1 MTDEHRTPIEGWG
14 RFRMPYL
21 QIGLVVTLAAAILSV
36 GLLGPHPSPPPTPLP
51 RPVTSPLAV
60 LPSAL
65 PIATLGPDIAG
76 LDGLARFNPAP
87 ADVRTSW
94 LPDNIASPSLA
105 AIGTRIFFVVG
116 TTRIETTV
124 IGSVAPPKTLV
135 SAPPCVAINQ
145 VVAAGTVLGYVQT
158 SPVGDSN
165 SGSASAAASASSTAT
180 ATGCARTS
188 SVAWTIWF
196 TDLGGGHPRRMAS
209 GIRYVDSAATRMY
222 PVRLAMTPTI
232 FAINR
237 PNSPGLMYAGETVEV
252 RQVKDG
258 KLLWAPQT
266 DKYVANL
273 MLGGSTLA
281 VLERDSG
288 LELNIADA
296 VGPSLFPVARPAS
309 TASLSEDGRFVTWDV
324 AADTAHD
331 IAAGVATLQLP
342 SGGRTLLPVA
352 TNSTSST
359 PLQPVVSSTSTGPIV
374 AWYSTAQG
382 GAVYPAFRDS
392 ADSGSGVFSIV
403 QAPIWIALRGSTL
416 ILVTTDRDGG
426 YTVAFALD
434 LSRSGFKAT

>member
-1 MTDEHRTPIEGWG
+1 
-14 RFRMPYL
+14 MPYL
-21 QIGLVVTLAAAILSV
+21 QIGLVATLAAGILSV
-36 GLLGPHPSPPPTPLP
+36 GILGPHPSPPPTPLP
-51 RPVTSPLAV
+51 QHVASPVAV
-60 LPSAL
+60 LPSVL
-65 PIATLGPDIAG
+65 PVATLGPDIAG
-76 LDGLARFNPAP
+76 LDGLSRFNPAP

-135 SAPPCVAINQ
+135 SAAPCDAINQ
-145 VVAAGTVLGYVQT
+145 VVATGNVLGYVQT
-158 SPVGDSN
+158 SPVGDST
-165 SGSASAAASASSTAT
+165 SASASASASAT
-180 ATGCARTS
+180 ANTTGCARTS

-252 RQVKDG
+252 RRVKDG

-324 AADTAHD
+324 AADAARN

-352 TNSTSST
+352 SNSTSST
-359 PLQPVVSSTSTGPIV
+359 PLQPVVSSTPTGPIV

-382 GAVYPAFRDS
+382 GAVYPAFRNS

>member
-1 MTDEHRTPIEGWG
+1 MPIEGWG

-21 QIGLVVTLAAAILSV
+21 QIGLVAALATGILAV
-36 GLLGPHPSPPPTPLP
+36 GVLGPHPSPPPTPFP
-51 RPVTSPLAV
+51 RPVTSPLVA
-60 LPSAL
+60 LPSAI
-65 PIATLGPDIAG
+65 PIATVGPDIAG
-76 LDGLARFNPAP
+76 LDGLDRFNPAP

-116 TTRIETTV
+116 TSRIETTV
-124 IGSVAPPKTLV
+124 IGSVALPKTLV
-135 SAPPCVAINQ
+135 SALPCEAINQ
-145 VVAAGTVLGYVQT
+145 VVAIGDVLGYVQT
-158 SPVGDSN
+158 APVGG
-165 SGSASAAASASSTAT
+165 SGSA
-180 ATGCARTS
+180 TGCTRTS

-209 GIRYVDSAATRMY
+209 GIRNVDSAATRMY

-232 FAINR
+232 YAINR
-237 PNSPGLMYAGETVEV
+237 PNSPGLMYAGETIEV
-252 RQVKDG
+252 RRVKDG

-296 VGPSLFPVARPAS
+296 VGPALFPVARPAS

-324 AADTAHD
+324 AADAARN

-352 TNSTSST
+352 SNSASST
-359 PLQPVVSSTSTGPIV
+359 PLQPVVSSTPTGPIV
-374 AWYSTAQG
+374 AWYSTARG
-382 GAVYPAFRDS
+382 GAVYPAFQDS
-392 ADSGSGVFSIV
+392 ANSGSGVFSIV

-434 LSRSGFKAT
+434 LSRSGFETT

>member
-21 QIGLVVTLAAAILSV
+21 QIGLVAMLAGGILSV
-36 GLLGPHPSPPPTPLP
+36 GLLGPHPSPPQTPLP
-51 RPVTSPLAV
+51 PPVTSPLVA
-60 LPSAL
+60 LPS
-65 PIATLGPDIAG
+65 PIPITTAGPDIAG

-145 VVAAGTVLGYVQT
+145 VVAAGNVLGYVQT
-158 SPVGDSN
+158 SPVGDST
-165 SGSASAAASASSTAT
+165 SASASATPSASATAI
-180 ATGCARTS
+180 GCARTS
-188 SVAWTIWF
+188 RVAWTIWF

-237 PNSPGLMYAGETVEV
+237 PNSPGLMYEGETIEV
-252 RQVKDG
+252 RRVTDG

-266 DKYVANL
+266 DRYVANL

-281 VLERDSG
+281 VLERDTG
-288 LELNIADA
+288 LELNVADA

-324 AADTAHD
+324 AADPARN

-352 TNSTSST
+352 SNSTSST
-359 PLQPVVSSTSTGPIV
+359 PLQPVVSSTPTGPIV

-392 ADSGSGVFSIV
+392 ANSGSDVFSIV